1 MNGTLTERVVLITG
15 GAMGIGRA
23 LAQGCAEEGA
33 AVVITDI
40 NEEKLRQTAAELS
53 AAGLRCE
60 AQLMDSTN
68 QAQIEEVLAGVKK
81 KYGRIDGMVNNAG
94 IAGKTAFLE
103 TSNEEFDRIININ
116 LRSTFLC
123 CRSVARI
130 MVEQGSGSI
139 VNMASIAGKT
149 GGGLMGTSSY
159 AASKGGVIAF
169 SKGIARELAPYN
181 VRVNVIAPGSI
192 DTPMTL
198 INRDPVSY
206 ENSLKKIPLHR
217 RGKPEDLVGAAV
229 LLLSDLGAFMVGT
242 TIDVNGGS
250 YMY

>member
-1 MNGTLTERVVLITG
+1 MNGTLTDRVVLITG

-40 NEEKLRQTAAELS
+40 NEEKLRQTAADLS

>member
-40 NEEKLRQTAAELS
+40 NEEKLRQAAAELS

>member
-1 MNGTLTERVVLITG
+1 MNGTLTDRVVLITG

-40 NEEKLRQTAAELS
+40 NEEKLRQAAAELS